1 MEKELLSMIKT
12 FDFYFDFSSPYT
24 YLAHKE
30 IQKIEIENSIKINY
44 KPILLGGIL
53 KLAGIKANVDIPIK
67 GKYMIRDCK
76 LISKKKK
83 INFIFNSN
91 FPIMTLNLMRFVLIA
106 EKMGF
111 AKKFIKKI
119 FESIWSD
126 DLNLNDQIVVKKILN
141 SFDINIQNF
150 LNESSQLI
158 IKNELKKR
166 TDEAHKKG
174 VFGVPTFIVNNKL
187 FWGQD
192 RLEFALEEAKI

>member
-1 MEKELLSMIKT
+1 MEKELHSMIKT

-83 INFIFNSN
+83 LIF
-91 FPIMTLNLMRFVLIA
+91 FLIV
-106 EKMGF
+106 
-111 AKKFIKKI
+111 I
-119 FESIWSD
+119 F
-126 DLNLNDQIVVKKILN
+126 LL
-141 SFDINIQNF
+141 
-150 LNESSQLI
+150 
-158 IKNELKKR
+158 
-166 TDEAHKKG
+166 
-174 VFGVPTFIVNNKL
+174 
-187 FWGQD
+187 
-192 RLEFALEEAKI
+192 